1 MPVQIPQIIKRF
13 LKKVYEGESR
23 MPINIPK
30 HLPAGELLRKE
41 KIFVMEE
48 DRAKTQQIRPLNI
61 LVFNLMPEKEKTE
74 LQLLRLLGNTPLQVD
89 VTFLNTATYESKN
102 VSKSHLDTFYQTF
115 DQVKH
120 RRYDG
125 LIITGAPV
133 EKMEFE
139 DVGYWNE
146 ITNVMD
152 WANENVT
159 SIMYICWG
167 AQAALYHHFGIGK
180 FELPKKCS
188 GVYSHVITDLTVDLV
203 RGFSDEYVAP
213 HSRHTSVSIE
223 EVRAHPDLRLLSY
236 SDDAGVFIVQ
246 SKNNKHIMIT
256 GHLEYDAT
264 TLSDEYFRDI
274 EKDMENTEIPVNYFP
289 NNDPQ
294 QSPKNI
300 WRAHSHLL
308 FYNWLNYYVY
318 QETPYEWHYVDENIE
333 YHI

>member
-1 MPVQIPQIIKRF
+1 
-13 LKKVYEGESR
+13 

-30 HLPAGELLRKE
+30 SLPAGELLRQE

-74 LQLLRLLGNTPLQVD
+74 LQLLRLLGNTPLQVN

-115 DQVKH
+115 DEVKH

-139 DVGYWNE
+139 EVGYWQE
-146 ITNVMD
+146 ITHVMD
-152 WANENVT
+152 WADKNVT
-159 SIMYICWG
+159 SIMHICWG

-188 GVYSHVITDLTVDLV
+188 GIYSHVITDLTVDLV

-213 HSRHTSVSIE
+213 HSRHTSVSID
-223 EVRAHPDLRLLSY
+223 EVRNHPDLRLLSY
-236 SDDAGVFIVQ
+236 SDDAGVFIAQ

-264 TLSDEYFRDI
+264 TLSDEYFRDLA
-274 EKDMENTEIPVNYFP
+274 KDPENTELPVNYFP
-289 NNDPQ
+289 ENDPQ
-294 QSPKNI
+294 KTPKNT

-318 QETPYEWHYVDENIE
+318 QETPYDWHYVEEQIE
-333 YHI
+333 FHI